1 MKRRFLICF
10 PYEGDVSKINRI
22 ADALENEGIDFVQVN
37 ESFTDGTPDTTIAR
51 GDIEEVK
58 REIKEEV
65 VEEKVVENKEVFKE
79 DDFVYGYEPGMNRWL
94 PYIVKEE
101 LGDDK
106 YLVYNYQVGA
116 PYQTEDE
123 VFEMYGEDLRKQ
135 PEGKYFLVQ
144 DYLYFN
150 DGKNFE
156 DYVKENSNLIKD
168 IYIDSMSGT
177 VDIEWNDPAMK
188 GYLTQATP
196 FWEEEDYVPVQVTTE
211 DGDII
216 DESGELNLKV
226 YFEEYDDLDFD
237 NSIYPNSPSSF
248 YQAYVDILPMILQ
261 TSKKLVKMYEERKFA
276 KGGSVKEI
284 EVGNVFSLYNHQDN
298 KMVDVKVKEKYK
310 SVLGR
315 NTIKFDDVDGEELVM
330 SEDIFRETLRNNGYE
345 KYAKGGMIEV
355 VEYPGGSILEVSK
368 EELKK
373 LQDKELVFIDD
384 DYTYDTDA
392 EKSKYIGKYG
402 YREDDEDEI
411 EEILGRDIYAKGGEL
426 YDIMEYPSGSEFTVD
441 EEDFKKLKSKKLIY
455 PDDET
460 GWACNEDDYEEI
472 SELIGQEYAKGGEIN
487 KDNKALITGGLAGI
501 LLGIFLNR

>member
-10 PYEGDVSKINRI
+10 PYEGDVAKINRI

-94 PYIVKEE
+94 PYIVKEV

-123 VFEMYGEDLRKQ
+123 VFEMDGEDLRKQ
-135 PEGKYFLVQ
+135 PEDRIFLVQ

-156 DYVKENSNLIKD
+156 DYVKEKSNLIKD
-168 IYIDSMSGT
+168 IYVDNMSGT
-177 VDIEWNDPAMK
+177 VDIEWNDPVMK
-188 GYLTQATP
+188 GYITQATP
-196 FWEEEDYVPVQVTTE
+196 FWEEENYVPVQVTTE

-216 DESGELNLKV
+216 DESGELNFKV
-226 YFEEYDDLDFD
+226 YFEGYDDFNMD

-261 TSKKLVKMYEERKFA
+261 ASEKLVKMYEERKFEKGGMTEKDKLDEAIKHFEDKIKKQGRITNARDEEHLSRLKELRKSFA
-276 KGGSVKEI
+276 KGGK
-284 EVGNVFSLYNHQDN
+284 
-298 KMVDVKVKEKYK
+298 
-310 SVLGR
+310 
-315 NTIKFDDVDGEELVM
+315 
-330 SEDIFRETLRNNGYE
+330 
-345 KYAKGGMIEV
+345 IEV
-355 VEYPGGSILEVSK
+355 VEYPSGSILEVSM

-411 EEILGRDIYAKGGEL
+411 EEVLGRDIYAKGGE
-426 YDIMEYPSGSEFTVD
+426 
-441 EEDFKKLKSKKLIY
+441 
-455 PDDET
+455 
-460 GWACNEDDYEEI
+460 
-472 SELIGQEYAKGGEIN
+472 IN
-487 KDNKALITGGLAGI
+487 TDNKALITGGLAGI